1 MLLLLT
7 KYKIKKM
14 HKDLRLSSGKFLTI
28 VILVIGIFFRFLN
41 LDLKVYWPDETF
53 TSMRIAGYTEKEAVE
68 NIYQGQVIWLEDLQ
82 KYQRLNS
89 EKGIGDTIKGLAI
102 EEPQHTPFYYSMV
115 RLWAQLFGD
124 SVAIIRSLSAWISL
138 LALPCIY
145 WLCIE
150 LFNSPVTGWVAIAL
164 LSISPFHV
172 VYAQEARPYSLWT
185 VAILLSSA
193 ALLRAIRQS
202 KNIAGWGI
210 YTATVIISLYSFL
223 FSGLVIIS
231 HGIYIFAIERFRIT
245 KTVIAYL
252 IASFIGLLTLV
263 PWLYAVTTN
272 ISQTQTTTNWSAAK
286 VSLFTLLTM
295 WAGNFSRIFFDLGLG
310 SKDPLTKFLPLI
322 PVILAI
328 LLLIGYA
335 IYFAIRQTPKPVWLF
350 ILILGGVTFL
360 ALVLPDLILGGRR
373 SGVARYPIPCYLAI
387 QLAVSH
393 LIATRIIHHHQ
404 QKLWRIVLIALL
416 TGGILSCTISSQAQ
430 VWWHKGPERTKYN
443 PQIAQVVN
451 QTAKPLIISDAKLDI
466 VQSLGYLLEP
476 KVQLQLVIEPN
487 IPKIADN
494 FSDIFLYR
502 PSRTLRSGI
511 EQAQGYKTE
520 PAYQDSDIW
529 LWKLSK

>member
-1 MLLLLT
+1 MQ
-7 KYKIKKM
+7 KNWQ
-14 HKDLRLSSGKFLTI
+14 LSSLKILSI
-28 VILVIGIFFRFLN
+28 VILVIGIFLRFLN
-41 LDLKVYWPDETF
+41 LDTKVYWPDETF
-53 TSMRIAGYTEKEAVE
+53 TSMRIAGYTEKEVIE
-68 NIYQGQVIWLEDLQ
+68 NIYQGQVIRLEDLQ

-115 RLWAQLFGD
+115 RGWAQLFGD
-124 SVAIIRSLSAWISL
+124 SVATIRSLSAWISL
-138 LALPCIY
+138 LAFPCIY

-172 VYAQEARPYSLWT
+172 LYAQEARPYSLWT

-193 ALLRAIRQS
+193 ALLRAMRLG
-202 KNIAGWGI
+202 KNLSGWGI
-210 YTATVIISLYSFL
+210 YTATVIISVYSFL
-223 FSGLVIIS
+223 FSGLVTIG
-231 HGIYIFAIERFRIT
+231 HGMYVLAIERFRIT
-245 KTVIAYL
+245 RTVIAYL
-252 IASFIGLLTLV
+252 IASLIGLLTFL
-263 PWLYAVTTN
+263 PWLYAVATN
-272 ISQTQTTTNWSAAK
+272 LSQTNTTTNWSAAK

-295 WAGNFSRIFFDLGLG
+295 WAGNLSRIFFDLGLG
-310 SKDPLTKFLPLI
+310 SHDPLTKFLPLI
-322 PVILAI
+322 PAILAI

-335 IYFAIRQTPKPVWLF
+335 IYFAIRQTPKHVWLF

-393 LIATRIIHHHQ
+393 LIATHITHHRR
-404 QKLWRIVLIALL
+404 QKLWRIVFIAIL

-430 VWWHKGPERTKYN
+430 VWWNKGPERTKYN
-443 PQIAQVVN
+443 PQIAQIVN
-451 QTAKPLIISDAKLDI
+451 RAAKPLIISDAKLDI
-466 VQSLGYLLEP
+466 VQSLGYLLDP
-476 KVQLQLVIEPN
+476 KVHFQLVTAPN

-529 LWKLSK
+529 LYRLSK

>member
-1 MLLLLT
+1 M
-7 KYKIKKM
+7 
-14 HKDLRLSSGKFLTI
+14 
-28 VILVIGIFFRFLN
+28 GIFFRFLN
-41 LDLKVYWPDETF
+41 IDRKVYWPDETF
-53 TSMRIAGYTEKEAVE
+53 TSLRIAGYTEKEVVE
-68 NIYQGQVIWLEDLQ
+68 NLYDGKIIGIKDLQ
-82 KYQRLNS
+82 KYQRLNE
-89 EKGIGDTIKGLAI
+89 EKSIGDTIKALAI
-102 EEPQHTPFYYSMV
+102 EEPQHTPFYYLIA
-115 RLWAQLFGD
+115 RGWAQLFGD
-124 SVAIIRSLSAWISL
+124 SVAIIRSLSALISL
-138 LALPCIY
+138 LAFPCIY

-150 LFNSPVTGWVAIAL
+150 LFKSPVTGWVAIAL

-172 VYAQEARPYSLWT
+172 LYAQEARPSSLWT

-193 ALLRAIRQS
+193 ALLRAMRLG
-202 KNIAGWGI
+202 KNLSGWGI

-231 HGIYIFAIERFRIT
+231 HGIYVFAIERFRIT

-263 PWLYAVTTN
+263 PWLFAVITN
-272 ISQTQTTTNWSAAK
+272 LSQTKTTTNWSAAK

-310 SKDPLTKFLPLI
+310 SNDSLTKFLPLI
-322 PVILAI
+322 PVILVL

-350 ILILGGVTFL
+350 ILTLGVVTVL

-387 QLAVSH
+387 QLAVAH
-393 LIATRIIHHHQ
+393 LIATHITHHHR
-404 QKLWRIVLIALL
+404 QKLWQIVLIVLL

-430 VWWHKGPERTKYN
+430 VWWNKGPDRTKYN
-443 PQIAQVVN
+443 PQIAQIVN
-451 QTAKPLIISDAKLDI
+451 QAPKPLIISDAKLDI

-487 IPKIADN
+487 IPKITEG

-502 PSRTLRSGI
+502 PSKTLRSGI
-511 EQAQGYKTE
+511 EQLSGNKTE
-520 PAYQDSDIW
+520 PAYPRSEIW
-529 LWKLSK
+529 LWKQSK

>member
-1 MLLLLT
+1 MEKYRYVSIKLQFLLL
-7 KYKIKKM
+7 
-14 HKDLRLSSGKFLTI
+14 
-28 VILVIGIFFRFLN
+28 VILIIGIYFRFLN
-41 LDLKVYWPDETF
+41 IEQKVYWPDETF
-53 TSMRIAGYTEKEAVE
+53 TSLRIAGYTENEVVE
-68 NIYQGQVIWLEDLQ
+68 HLYNGELIKLEDLQ
-82 KYQRLNS
+82 KYQHLNS
-89 EKGIGDTIKGLAI
+89 EKSIEDTIKGLAI

-115 RLWAQLFGD
+115 RGWVQLFGD
-124 SVAIIRSLSAWISL
+124 SVGTIRSLSAWISL
-138 LALPCIY
+138 LAFPGIY

-150 LFNSPVTGWVAIAL
+150 LFKSPVTGWVAIAL

-193 ALLRAIRQS
+193 ALLRAIRLR
-202 KNIAGWGI
+202 KNLSGWGI

-223 FSGLVIIS
+223 FSVLVIIS
-231 HGIYIFAIERFRIT
+231 HGIYVFAIERFRIT

-263 PWLYAVTTN
+263 PWLYVVTAN

-286 VSLFTLLTM
+286 VSLFALLTM

-310 SKDPLTKFLPLI
+310 SKDTLSKFLPLI
-322 PVILAI
+322 PIILAI

-335 IYFAIRQTPKPVWLF
+335 IYFAIRQTPKSVWLF
-350 ILILGGVTFL
+350 ILILGSVTFI
-360 ALVLPDLILGGRR
+360 ALVIPDLILGGRR

-387 QLAVSH
+387 QLAVAH
-393 LIATRIIHHHQ
+393 LIATRITYHPR
-404 QKLWRIVLIALL
+404 QKLWQIVLIVLL
-416 TGGILSCTISSQAQ
+416 TSGIFSCTISSQAQ
-430 VWWHKGPERTKYN
+430 VWWNKGPEQTKYN
-443 PQIAQVVN
+443 PQIAQIVN
-451 QTAKPLIISDAKLDI
+451 HTAKPLLVSDAKLDI

-476 KVQLQLVIEPN
+476 KVQLQLVIEPQ

-502 PSRTLRSGI
+502 PSSTLRSGI
-511 EQAQGYKTE
+511 EQAQGYKTK
-520 PAYQDSDIW
+520 PAYQDSEIW

>member
-1 MLLLLT
+1 MP
-7 KYKIKKM
+7 KNW
-14 HKDLRLSSGKFLTI
+14 RLSSWNILTI

-41 LDLKVYWPDETF
+41 LDTKVYWPDETF
-53 TSMRIAGYTEKEAVE
+53 TSMRIAGYTEKEVIE
-68 NIYQGQVIWLEDLQ
+68 NIYQGQVIRLEDLQ
-82 KYQRLNS
+82 KFQRLNS
-89 EKGIGDTIKGLAI
+89 EKGIQDTIKGLAI

-124 SVAIIRSLSAWISL
+124 SVATIRSLSAWISL
-138 LALPCIY
+138 LAFPCIY

-193 ALLRAIRQS
+193 ALLRAMRLGNNLS
-202 KNIAGWGI
+202 GWGI
-210 YTATVIISLYSFL
+210 YTATAIVSLYSFL

-231 HGIYIFAIERFRIT
+231 HGIYVFAIERFRIT
-245 KTVIAYL
+245 RTVIAYL
-252 IASFIGLLTLV
+252 LASCIGLLTLA
-263 PWLYAVTTN
+263 PWAYTVIANL
-272 ISQTQTTTNWSAAK
+272 SQAKTTTNWAAAK

-295 WAGNFSRIFFDLGLG
+295 WAGNLSRIFFDVGLG
-310 SKDPLTKFLPLI
+310 YTAPFTKLLPLI
-322 PVILAI
+322 PLILFL

-335 IYFAIRQTPKPVWLF
+335 IYFAIRKTPKPVWLF

-360 ALVLPDLILGGRR
+360 ALVIPDLILGGRR

-393 LIATRIIHHHQ
+393 LIATHINHHRR

-416 TGGILSCTISSQAQ
+416 TCGILSCTISSQAQ
-430 VWWHKGPERTKYN
+430 VWWNKAPERTKYN

-451 QTAKPLIISDAKLDI
+451 RAAKPLIISDAKLDI

-476 KVQLQLVIEPN
+476 KVQLQLVTEPN

-520 PAYQDSDIW
+520 PAYQGSEIW
-529 LWKLSK
+529 LWKLTLKIRVS

>member
-1 MLLLLT
+1 MQKGQRPST
-7 KYKIKKM
+7 Q
-14 HKDLRLSSGKFLTI
+14 LRFLII
-28 VILVIGIFFRFLN
+28 VILVIGIFFRFFN
-41 LDLKVYWPDETF
+41 LSRKVYWPDETF
-53 TSMRIAGYTEKEAVE
+53 TSLRIAGYTKTEVVEKLY
-68 NIYQGQVIWLEDLQ
+68 NGQVIGVEYLQ

-89 EKGIGDTIKGLAI
+89 EKGIWDTIKGLAL
-102 EEPQHTPFYYSMV
+102 EEPQHTPFYYLIA
-115 RLWAQLFGD
+115 RGWAQLFGD
-124 SVAIIRSLSAWISL
+124 SVATIRSLSAWISL
-138 LALPCIY
+138 LAFPCIY

-172 VYAQEARPYSLWT
+172 LYAQEARPSSLWT

-193 ALLRAIRQS
+193 ALLRAMRQS

-210 YTATVIISLYSFL
+210 YTATVIVSLYSFL
-223 FSGLVIIS
+223 FSGLVIIG
-231 HGIYIFAIERFRIT
+231 HGIYVFAIERFRIN

-252 IASFIGLLTLV
+252 IASCTGILTLA
-263 PWLYAVTTN
+263 PWAYAVTANLAQAT
-272 ISQTQTTTNWSAAK
+272 TTTNWSGTK
-286 VSLFTLLTM
+286 VSLFILLTM
-295 WAGNFSRIFFDLGLG
+295 WAGNLSRLFFDSGLG
-310 SKDPLTKFLPLI
+310 SNDFLIKLLPLI
-322 PVILAI
+322 TVILPI
-328 LLLIGYA
+328 LLLFGYA
-335 IYFAIRQTPKPVWLF
+335 IGFVIRQTPKSVWLF
-350 ILILGGVTFL
+350 ILALGSVTFL

-393 LIATRIIHHHQ
+393 LIATHITHHRR
-404 QKLWRIVLIALL
+404 QKLWRIVFIALL

-430 VWWHKGPERTKYN
+430 VWWNKGPERTKYN
-443 PQIAQVVN
+443 PQIAQIVN
-451 QTAKPLIISDAKLDI
+451 RAAKPLIISDAKLDI
-466 VQSLGYLLEP
+466 VQSLGYLLDP

-520 PAYQDSDIW
+520 PAYQGSEIW
-529 LWKLSK
+529 LYRLSK

>member
-1 MLLLLT
+1 MP
-7 KYKIKKM
+7 KNW
-14 HKDLRLSSGKFLTI
+14 RLSSWNILTI

-41 LDLKVYWPDETF
+41 LDTKVYWPDETF
-53 TSMRIAGYTEKEAVE
+53 TSMRIAGYTEKEVIE
-68 NIYQGQVIWLEDLQ
+68 NIYQGQVIRLEDLQ
-82 KYQRLNS
+82 KFQRLNS
-89 EKGIGDTIKGLAI
+89 EKGIQDTIKGLAI

-124 SVAIIRSLSAWISL
+124 SVATIRSLSAWISL
-138 LALPCIY
+138 LAFPFIY

-193 ALLRAIRQS
+193 ALLRAMRQS
-202 KNIAGWGI
+202 KNIAGWCI

-231 HGIYIFAIERFRIT
+231 HGIYVLAIERFRIT

-263 PWLYAVTTN
+263 PWLFAVITN
-272 ISQTQTTTNWSAAK
+272 LSQTKTTTNWSAAK

-335 IYFAIRQTPKPVWLF
+335 IYFAIRKTPKPVWLF

-360 ALVLPDLILGGRR
+360 ALVIPDLILGGRR

-393 LIATRIIHHHQ
+393 LIATHITR
-404 QKLWRIVLIALL
+404 QKLWRIVLIVLL

-430 VWWHKGPERTKYN
+430 VWWNKGPERTKYN
-443 PQIAQVVN
+443 PQIAQIVN

-529 LWKLSK
+529 LYRLSK